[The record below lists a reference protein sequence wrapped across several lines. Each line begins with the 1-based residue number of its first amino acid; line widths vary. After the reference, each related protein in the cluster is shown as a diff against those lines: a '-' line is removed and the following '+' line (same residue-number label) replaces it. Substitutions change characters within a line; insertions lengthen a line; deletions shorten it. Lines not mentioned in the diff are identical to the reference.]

1 MDNHIKKNT
10 PFPGSCSYEPY
21 LSDSTLTGSYYSGR
35 NFQTTSDGIGTPDY
49 NRSLCF
55 QSGGQE
61 KKPMI
66 PLVLMILMVCL
77 TTCSQYLIKSALN
90 SRKKFRL
97 LSKIEVILFST
108 SSVLLGALIMAG
120 APLLYIKAICFEGLT
135 GIYGLN
141 GLSYLMVFMVSVFLL
156 KERTGPYHIAGIIM
170 ITTGVVLWNL
180 A

>member
-97 LSKIEVILFST
+97 L
-108 SSVLLGALIMAG
+108 LGALIMAG